1 MRIQI
6 VYPPS
11 AGLPSLTDVIQGRG
25 YTVTVSHSDQV
36 SPDAEFYL
44 FFYGHEAMKRLAHGW
59 VCLDLR
65 HDRWMEATDWL
76 PYCDFCLV
84 RSASDQAALMESQGC
99 EPERLYV
106 VQTTEELLDLLDRV
120 RDGRL
125 APADVP
131 EHSKSNLLAGTANTE
146 DTMADLQGQPQS
158 QTATNTPSLAAL
170 TARLDVAERQADVMQ
185 RDYQVQSKVPLVG
198 PLVAW
203 IRRNLTSH
211 LREPYLDPTLEKQ
224 VALNRDL
231 VKALQEVTALLGD
244 LEERLPQQDERH
256 ADE

>member
-99 EPERLYV
+99 ESIADV
-106 VQTTEELLDLLDRV
+106 V
-120 RDGRL
+120 GRL
-125 APADVP
+125 SQIIACDPSALERSNYLQVLDSDAPSSGAV
-131 EHSKSNLLAGTANTE
+131 
-146 DTMADLQGQPQS
+146 
-158 QTATNTPSLAAL
+158 
-170 TARLDVAERQADVMQ
+170 R
-185 RDYQVQSKVPLVG
+185 
-198 PLVAW
+198 
-203 IRRNLTSH
+203 
-211 LREPYLDPTLEKQ
+211 
-224 VALNRDL
+224 
-231 VKALQEVTALLGD
+231 
-244 LEERLPQQDERH
+244 
-256 ADE
+256 